1 MRIINALLFYS
12 LFSSAVF
19 VYGIG
24 SLQAAESSLA
34 RKKIA
39 ATWIKSL
46 CCVLTAISLTYSVVQ
61 LLLIPTGLAELYPL
75 VALLLFAASSIFFEI
90 IFQLT
95 TKKSSAEF
103 SVSFLTV
110 LLSLNEGQSL
120 VEAIAIGVCCLAS
133 YYILIPFLF
142 TFTNKLSS
150 SKNTDV
156 FRQKTS
162 VFLCMV
168 VLMMALFALN
178 ISWINAGL

>member
-19 VYGIG
+19 IYGIG
-24 SLQAAESSLA
+24 SLQAAEASLA

-39 ATWIKSL
+39 AAWIKSL
-46 CCVLTAISLTYSVVQ
+46 CCVFASISLTYSLVQ
-61 LLLIPTGLAELYPL
+61 LLLVPTGLTELYPL
-75 VALLLFAASSIFFEI
+75 AALLVFSSASVFFEI

-95 TKKSSAEF
+95 TKKSSSEF
-103 SVSFLTV
+103 AVSFLTV
-110 LLSLNEGQSL
+110 LLSLNEGESL
-120 VEAIAIGVCCLAS
+120 LEAIAIGACCLAS

-150 SKNTDV
+150 SKNTDS

>member
-19 VYGIG
+19 IYGVG
-24 SLQAAESSLA
+24 TLQSAESSLA

-39 ATWIKSL
+39 VPWIKSL
-46 CCVLTAISLTYSVVQ
+46 CCVLTAISLTYSFLQ

-75 VALLLFAASSIFFEI
+75 AALLLFSASSLFFEI

-95 TKKSSAEF
+95 TKKSSSEF
-103 SVSFLTV
+103 AVSFLTV
-110 LLSLNEGQSL
+110 LLSLNEGESL
-120 VEAIAIGVCCLAS
+120 VEALAIGACCLAS
-133 YYILIPFLF
+133 YFILIPFLF

-162 VFLCMV
+162 VFLCIV
-168 VLMMALFALN
+168 ILMMALFALN

>member
-19 VYGIG
+19 IYGIG
-24 SLQAAESSLA
+24 TLQAAEASLA

-39 ATWIKSL
+39 VTWIKSL
-46 CCVLTAISLTYSVVQ
+46 CCVLTAISLTYSFIQ
-61 LLLIPTGLAELYPL
+61 LLLIPTGLTELYPL
-75 VALLLFAASSIFFEI
+75 AALLFFAGASVFFEI

-110 LLSLNEGQSL
+110 LLSLNEGESL
-120 VEAIAIGVCCLAS
+120 VEALAIGACCLAS
-133 YYILIPFLF
+133 YFILIPFLF

-162 VFLCMV
+162 VFLCIV
-168 VLMMALFALN
+168 ILMMALFALN